1 MRMVSTFSFWLACGA
16 LLAAGFGPRMADAAI
31 AIAFDPETGKAS
43 AYNGSWDQN
52 QSNRAALDN
61 CGRGCRI
68 VATGK
73 GTCAAVVEA
82 VSTGTYA
89 WAVAYGST
97 TGAAAN
103 SAWHECRRKGGVN
116 CKTAVAICD

>member
-1 MRMVSTFSFWLACGA
+1 MRIGPARFIATIFGLSLV
-16 LLAAGFGPRMADAAI
+16 AAGSAQAAI
-31 AIAFDPETGKAS
+31 AIAFDPETGRAA

-52 QSNRAALDN
+52 VSNRQALDS

-89 WAVAYGST
+89 WAVAYGTT
-97 TGAAAN
+97 TGTAAN

-116 CKTAVAICD
+116 CKTAAAICD